1 MYLQA
6 GPLFS
11 TVLTKQTL
19 ADIDK
24 RSATFTMSSLAF
36 TPFIK
41 RLNHRKWFLKHKIS
55 LKDQL
60 LSLANVFYAITCH
73 KNPPESLMKLVGN
86 NLDPLLGNTP
96 MNFLWKK
103 GGWPIRRREGGCDVA
118 VSLVQCNRETLIGLA
133 ENRHVLKVKTA
144 QFIHKDFCFDFI
156 SSDMSG
162 IPC

>member
-103 GGWPIRRREGGCDVA
+103 RGLTNQTPRRRVWC
-118 VSLVQCNRETLIGLA
+118 RRLIGPMQSR
-133 ENRHVLKVKTA
+133 NVDWIGRKPPRPQSQNSPVH
-144 QFIHKDFCFDFI
+144 
-156 SSDMSG
+156 S
-162 IPC
+162 